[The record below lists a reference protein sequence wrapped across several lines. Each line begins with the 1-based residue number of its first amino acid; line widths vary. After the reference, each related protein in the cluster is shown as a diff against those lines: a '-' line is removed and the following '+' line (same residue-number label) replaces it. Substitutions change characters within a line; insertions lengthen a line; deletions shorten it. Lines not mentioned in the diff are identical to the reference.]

1 MSRSLSRTLALA
13 TALALISAFALADT
27 AMAQQ
32 GTTSTAAG
40 PSESFGLRGFGAR
53 LGVVDPEQASTTL
66 TWGFHLNC
74 GEIVPNLRLT
84 PLFEYWSVG
93 VGNADQSDMLLAA
106 NLDYSFP
113 LAGPKVTP
121 YAGAG
126 LGYHWL
132 KWSQTNSDYTNTRL
146 GLHVQGGIRDQVMP
160 NLALF
165 GELRFT
171 FVNDADN
178 WKLLGG
184 FTYNFIY

>member
-1 MSRSLSRTLALA
+1 MSRSLSRSLAPA
-13 TALALISAFALADT
+13 AALALISGLAFAGS

-32 GTTSTAAG
+32 GTTSTGAG
-40 PSESFGLRGFGAR
+40 ADESFGLRGFGAR

-66 TWGFHLNC
+66 TWGFHLNL
-74 GEIVPNLRLT
+74 GDAVPNLRVT

-93 VGNADQSDMLLAA
+93 IDNTDQSDMMLGL

-113 LAGPKVTP
+113 LVGPKVTP

-126 LGYHWL
+126 LGYHML
-132 KWSQTNSDYTNTRL
+132 QWSATDYSNTRL
-146 GLHVQGGIRDQVMP
+146 GMHVQGGIRDQVMP
-160 NLALF
+160 NLSLF
-165 GELRFT
+165 GEARFT
-171 FVNDADN
+171 FVEDADN